1 MISENLIDSIK
12 RHEGF
17 SATVYRCTSGVLTI
31 GWGRALEDPG
41 TGITEEEAE
50 LLLENDLV
58 RFEAMT
64 RDVLRDTWHVLDQ
77 VRREAL
83 IEMCFNMG
91 PGNLAKFKMMIAS
104 LAEED
109 WEAAADEAL
118 SSRWADQVGK
128 RADRIAE
135 RIRSGEY
142 A

>member
-17 SATVYRCTSGVLTI
+17 SSTVYRCTSGVLTI
-31 GWGRALEDPG
+31 GWGRALEEPG

-50 LLLENDLV
+50 MLLENDLV

-77 VRREAL
+77 VRREAM

-104 LAEED
+104 LAPFCFAMIGKP
-109 WEAAADEAL
+109 AA
-118 SSRWADQVGK
+118 G
-128 RADRIAE
+128 
-135 RIRSGEY
+135 
-142 A
+142 